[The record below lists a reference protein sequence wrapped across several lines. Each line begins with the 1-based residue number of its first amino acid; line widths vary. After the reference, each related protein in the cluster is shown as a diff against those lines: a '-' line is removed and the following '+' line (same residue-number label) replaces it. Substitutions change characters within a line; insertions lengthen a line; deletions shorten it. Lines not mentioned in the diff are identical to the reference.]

1 MRLRIFV
8 NRSDPAF
15 MHDYAVLWLDIK
27 ERTWSREAHRGIE
40 LPRTGRLRDG
50 GREMTLYD
58 PEGGSALCK
67 LQGLRL
73 QRNRRVDTSEGT
85 VEWLRSRPSESIE
98 GRWYLRAV
106 VPQLD
111 EVAADIG
118 T

>member
-8 NRSDPAF
+8 NQSAPAF
-15 MHDYAVLWLDIK
+15 MHDYAMLWLDIK
-27 ERTWSREAHRGIE
+27 ERTWSREAHRGTA
-40 LPRTGRLRDG
+40 LPRTGRLEHG
-50 GREMTLYD
+50 EREMTLYD
-58 PEGGSALCK
+58 PEGRSALCR

-73 QRNRRVDTSEGT
+73 QRKRVDASEGT
-85 VEWLRSRPSESIE
+85 VVWPGSRPSESME

-111 EVAADIG
+111 EAAADIG